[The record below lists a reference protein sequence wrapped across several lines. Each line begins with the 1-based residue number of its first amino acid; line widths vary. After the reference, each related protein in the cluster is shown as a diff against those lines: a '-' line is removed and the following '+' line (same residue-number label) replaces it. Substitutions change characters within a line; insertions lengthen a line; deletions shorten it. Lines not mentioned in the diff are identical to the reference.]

1 MYVLFIKIMPVESFW
16 ESKDLIPVAQKK
28 VSVPAEFGLNY
39 SAGQKIQ
46 INVPPSIDF
55 FQPKETYL
63 KFDVEIKGDSAEH
76 TGGRGARRLFLDAE
90 TGGQVLIRDLR
101 IYSGGAGRILLE
113 EYQNYNVWTALKY
126 DYETNDNLKKKRS
139 LTEGAQV
146 YDPSCRSSHG
156 GKKSDA
162 NSCRH
167 NSYFKN
173 GGVNATQDNASHTD
187 DVRQKVKCL
196 LPLNSGIF
204 QSERV
209 FPNMLTEGLVIE
221 IILEENTNVFRQ
233 LDTTLQHREVVQK
246 PFFQSLDGSGSNTT
260 GEISSTLAS
269 ANGSFTSFYLR
280 RDNQQGAGG
289 VVGNCPFVVG
299 QNIVLVSPDNST
311 NIVAS
316 GYGAGANGSQVHI
329 TDISYDTAVSPDAIK
344 ITVNASMKDITS
356 SGIQINSAV
365 VAQDPRT
372 TAYTPTYTIS
382 DTELIVQTVEMPA
395 GFKARMMGMLK
406 EGGTLN
412 YDFLS
417 HTNYKFSQLA
427 NDLVSNIR
435 LPVNESRAKAI
446 FMIPTDA
453 TQYTKEDSMNAS
465 GTYFI
470 EYSGD
475 DSGYQADLKIRSTRS
490 GLVGIADRLNN
501 YQILY
506 DGKLNP
512 TRPVSCSRTSD
523 RISIDQQPII
533 ELEKALAMGGVRPL
547 SFSRFR
553 DNFVVGRALTL
564 QDGVVDLRGRDFS
577 LQVQYDSALA
587 GEDAKNKLWMSWVA
601 HMRRIVVKGDS
612 IMIEI

>member
-1 MYVLFIKIMPVESFW
+1 MPSESFW
-16 ESKDLIPVAQKK
+16 ESKDLIPVSQKK

-39 SAGQKIQ
+39 GAGQKILIQ
-46 INVPPSIDF
+46 VPPTIDF

-63 KFDVEIKGDSAEH
+63 KFDVQISGDSAEF
-76 TGGRGARRLFLDAE
+76 TGRGSRRLFLDAE

-113 EYQNYNVWTALKY
+113 EYQNYNVWTAFKY
-126 DYETNDNLKKKRS
+126 DYETNDNLKKKRA

-146 YDPSCRSSHG
+146 YDSSCRSSHG

-167 NSYFKN
+167 NSYFRN
-173 GGVNATQDNASHTD
+173 DGVVNTSDSASHTD

-196 LPLNSGIF
+196 LPLNTGIF

-221 IILEENTNVFRQ
+221 IILEDNTNVFRQ
-233 LDTTLQHREVVQK
+233 LDTTLQHRDLVTN
-246 PFFQSLDGSGSNTT
+246 PWFQSLDGSGSETT
-260 GEISSTLAS
+260 GFISSTLAS
-269 ANGSFTSFYLR
+269 ANGSFASFYIR

-299 QNIVLVSPDNST
+299 QNIVLTSFENSET
-311 NIVAS
+311 IVAS

-329 TDISYDTAVSPDAIK
+329 TDISYDTTPDPDMIK
-344 ITVNASMKDITS
+344 ISVNASMKNITAGAIS
-356 SGIQINSAV
+356 INSAV
-365 VAQDPRT
+365 VSQDPRT
-372 TAYTPTYTIS
+372 TAYKPTYTIS
-382 DTELIVQTVEMPA
+382 DTELIVQQVQMPQ
-395 GFKARMMGMLK
+395 GFKGRMMSMLK

-427 NDLVSNIR
+427 GDLLSNIR
-435 LPVNESRAKAI
+435 LPVNESRAKAV

-453 TQYTKEDSMNAS
+453 TQYEKEVAMSGS

-470 EYSGD
+470 EYAGSID
-475 DSGYQADLKIRSTRS
+475 GYDESNKIRSTRS

-523 RISIDQQPII
+523 RVSIDQQPII

-547 SFSRFR
+547 SFSKYRE
-553 DNFVVGRALTL
+553 NFAVGRALTL

-587 GEDAKNKLWMSWVA
+587 GESAKNKLWMSWVA
-601 HMRRIVVKGDS
+601 HLRRIIVKGDS
-612 IMIEI
+612 IMISI

>member
-1 MYVLFIKIMPVESFW
+1 MPTESFW

-28 VSVPAEFGLNY
+28 ISVPAEFGLNY

-63 KFDVEIKGDSAEH
+63 KFDVEIKGDVLD
-76 TGGRGARRLFLDAE
+76 TGSGGARGARRLFLDAE

-113 EYQNYNVWTALKY
+113 EYQNYNVWTSLKY
-126 DYETNDNLKKKRS
+126 DYETNDTLKKKRA
-139 LTEGAQV
+139 LTEGAQI

-167 NSYFKN
+167 NAYFRN
-173 GGVNATQDNASHTD
+173 DGTSAVQDSASHTD
-187 DVRQKVKCL
+187 DLRQKVKCL
-196 LPLNSGIF
+196 LPINSGIF

-209 FPNMLTEGLVIE
+209 FPNMLTEGLIIE

-233 LDTTLQHREVVQK
+233 LDTTLQFKDPVQK
-246 PFFQSLDGSGSNTT
+246 PFFQSVDGSGSNVT
-260 GEISSTLAS
+260 GGIGS
-269 ANGSFTSFYLR
+269 AVTGSNGSFTSFYLR

-299 QNIVLVSPDNST
+299 QNICFVAQDNSD
-311 NIVAS
+311 NIIAS
-316 GYGAGANGSQVHI
+316 GYSGDPNGSQVHI
-329 TDISYDTAVSPDAIK
+329 TDILYDTSTSPDMIK
-344 ITVNASMKDITS
+344 ITVNASMKS
-356 SGIQINSAV
+356 VSGGAILPNDAV
-365 VAQDPRT
+365 VCQDPRT
-372 TAYTPTYTIS
+372 SGYTPTYTIS
-382 DTELIVQTVEMPA
+382 DTELIVQQVEMPQ
-395 GFKARMMGMLK
+395 GFKARMMSMLK
-406 EGGTLN
+406 EGGALN

-427 NDLVSNIR
+427 GDLVSNIR

-453 TQYTKEDSMNAS
+453 TQYTKEDAMNGS
-465 GTYFI
+465 GTYLVEFGAD
-470 EYSGD
+470 ESGF
-475 DSGYQADLKIRSTRS
+475 QADVKLRSTRS

-501 YQILY
+501 YQVLY

-547 SFSRFR
+547 SFSKFR
-553 DNFVVGRALTL
+553 ENFVVGRALTL

-587 GEDAKNKLWMSWVA
+587 TESAKNKLWMSWCA
-601 HMRRIVVKGDS
+601 HLRRIVVKGDS
-612 IMIEI
+612 IVLEI

>member
-1 MYVLFIKIMPVESFW
+1 MPTESFW

-63 KFDVEIKGDSAEH
+63 KFDVELS
-76 TGGRGARRLFLDAE
+76 GADFGTRRMFLDAE

-126 DYETNDNLKKKRS
+126 DYETNDNIKKKRA
-139 LTEGAQV
+139 LTEGAQI
-146 YDPSCRSSHG
+146 YDPSCRSTHG
-156 GKKSDA
+156 TKKSDA

-167 NSYFKN
+167 NAYFDN
-173 GGVNATQDNASHTD
+173 DGVGATVDNASHTD
-187 DVRQKVKCL
+187 DDHRQKVKCL
-196 LPLNSGIF
+196 LPINSGIF

-221 IILEENTNVFRQ
+221 IILEDNTNVFRQ
-233 LDTTLQHREVVQK
+233 LDTTLQLREQLSC
-246 PFFQSLDGSGSNTT
+246 PLFQSVDGSACNTT
-260 GEISSTLAS
+260 GGIAS
-269 ANGSFTSFYLR
+269 ALAGTNGSFTSFYLR

-289 VVGNCPFVVG
+289 VIGNCPFVVG
-299 QNIVLVSPDNST
+299 QNVVLAATATSASV
-311 NIVAS
+311 VAS

-329 TDISYDTAVSPDAIK
+329 TQILYDTGADPDMIK
-344 ITVNASMKDITS
+344 ITVNASMKSIT
-356 SGIQINSAV
+356 GGAIDVNDCV
-365 VAQDPRT
+365 LAQDPRT
-372 TAYTPTYTIS
+372 TSYAPSYTIS
-382 DTELIVQTVEMPA
+382 DTELIVQSVEMPA

-427 NDLVSNIR
+427 GDLVSNIR

-453 TQYTKEDSMNAS
+453 TAYTKEQSMNAS

-470 EYSGD
+470 EYGGED
-475 DSGYQADLKIRSTRS
+475 DGLQREYVIRSTRS

-523 RISIDQQPII
+523 RVSIDQQPII

-547 SFSRFR
+547 SFSKFR
-553 DNFVVGRALTL
+553 ENFVVGRALTL

-587 GEDAKNKLWMSWVA
+587 GYDGKNKLWNNWVA
-601 HMRRIVVKGDS
+601 HLRRIVVKGDS

>member
-1 MYVLFIKIMPVESFW
+1 MPVESFW

-39 SAGQKIQ
+39 SAGQKIL
-46 INVPPSIDF
+46 IHVPPSIDF

-63 KFDVEIKGDSAEH
+63 KFDVEIS
-76 TGGRGARRLFLDAE
+76 GASDFGTRRMFLDAE

-113 EYQNYNVWTALKY
+113 EYQNYNVWTAMKY
-126 DYETNDNLKKKRS
+126 DYETNDNIKKKRS
-139 LTEGAQV
+139 LTEGTQL
-146 YDPSCRSSHG
+146 YDPACRSTHG
-156 GKKSDA
+156 TKRTDA
-162 NSCRH
+162 NSCR
-167 NSYFKN
+167 NNPYFEN
-173 GGVNATQDNASHTD
+173 DGVSETTDSASHTD
-187 DVRQKVKCL
+187 TERQKVKCL

-209 FPNMLTEGLVIE
+209 FPNMLTEGLVLE
-221 IILEENTNVFRQ
+221 IILEDNTNVFRQ
-233 LDTTLQHREVVQK
+233 LDTTLQFREQLSCPV
-246 PFFQSLDGSGSNTT
+246 FQSVDGSACNTT
-260 GEISSTLAS
+260 GKVSSSLTHATE
-269 ANGSFTSFYLR
+269 NGSFTTFYLR

-299 QNIVLVSPDNST
+299 QNVVFASAGESAS
-311 NIVAS
+311 IVAS
-316 GYGAGANGSQVHI
+316 GFGSGANGSQVHI
-329 TDISYDTAVSPDAIK
+329 TQIEVDTTTDPDMLKVTLSAPMKSITGADINVNKAVLC
-344 ITVNASMKDITS
+344 
-356 SGIQINSAV
+356 
-365 VAQDPRT
+365 QDPRT
-372 TAYTPTYTIS
+372 TAYAPTYTIS
-382 DTELIVQTVEMPA
+382 DTELIVQQVMMPD

-427 NDLVSNIR
+427 GDLVSNIR
-435 LPVNESRAKAI
+435 LPVNESRAKSI

-453 TQYTKEDSMNAS
+453 TSYSKEQSMNAS

-470 EYSGD
+470 EYG
-475 DSGYQADLKIRSTRS
+475 GEKYQDKYVIRSTRS

-501 YQILY
+501 YQVLY

-547 SFSRFR
+547 SFAKYRE
-553 DNFVVGRALTL
+553 NFVVGRALTL
-564 QDGVVDLRGRDFS
+564 QDGAVDLRGRDFS
-577 LQVQYDSALA
+577 LQVMYDSALA
-587 GEDAKNKLWMSWVA
+587 GYDAKNKLWMNWVA
-601 HMRRIVVKGDS
+601 HLRRIVVKGDS
-612 IMIEI
+612 IMLEI

>member
-1 MYVLFIKIMPVESFW
+1 MSYHKNMPVESFW

-39 SAGQKIQ
+39 SAGQKLQ
-46 INVPPSIDF
+46 ITVPPSIDF

-63 KFDVEIKGDSAEH
+63 KFDVEIAGDTSEDTA
-76 TGGRGARRLFLDAE
+76 GRRRLFLDAE

-126 DYETNDNLKKKRS
+126 DYETNDNIKKKRS
-139 LTEGAQV
+139 LTEGTQI
-146 YDPSCRSSHG
+146 YDPSCRSTHG
-156 GKKSDA
+156 TKKSDA

-167 NSYFKN
+167 NAYF
-173 GGVNATQDNASHTD
+173 DNPAVSLTTDSASHTD
-187 DVRQKVKCL
+187 DQRQKVKCL
-196 LPLNSGIF
+196 LPINTGIF

-221 IILEENTNVFRQ
+221 IILEDNTNVFRQ
-233 LDTTLQHREVVQK
+233 LDTTLQYRETMSN
-246 PFFQSLDGSGSNTT
+246 PFFQSVDGSACNTT
-260 GEISSTLAS
+260 GKVSSSLTGGV
-269 ANGSFTSFYLR
+269 NGSFTSFYLR
-280 RDNQQGAGG
+280 RDNQQGAGN

-299 QNIVLVSPDNST
+299 QNVVLVANDDSNT
-311 NIVAS
+311 IVAS
-316 GYGAGANGSQVHI
+316 GYSASANGSQVAI
-329 TDISYDTAVSPDAIK
+329 TEIAYDTTTNPDMIK
-344 ITVNASMKDITS
+344 VTVNASMKSITGSDILV
-356 SGIQINSAV
+356 NDAV
-365 VAQDPRT
+365 LAQDPRT
-372 TAYTPTYTIS
+372 TGYTPTYTIT
-382 DTELIVQTVEMPA
+382 DTELILQQVMMPQ
-395 GFKARMMGMLK
+395 GFKARMMSMLK

-427 NDLVSNIR
+427 GDLVANIR
-435 LPVNESRAKAI
+435 LPVNESRAKSV

-453 TQYTKEDSMNAS
+453 SSYTKEQAMNAS
-465 GTYFI
+465 GTYMI

-475 DSGYQADLKIRSTRS
+475 EGGFVEALENRSTRS

-547 SFSRFR
+547 SFAKFR
-553 DNFVVGRALTL
+553 ENFVVGRALTL

-577 LQVQYDSALA
+577 LQVQYDSELTAFP
-587 GEDAKNKLWMSWVA
+587 AKNKLWHNWVA
-601 HMRRIVVKGDS
+601 HLRRIVVKGDA

>member
-1 MYVLFIKIMPVESFW
+1 MPSESFW

-28 VSVPAEFGLNY
+28 VSIPAEFGLNY

-46 INVPPSIDF
+46 INIPPSIDF
-55 FQPKETYL
+55 LQPKETYL
-63 KFDVEIKGDSAEH
+63 KFDVEISGDSQEH

-126 DYETNDNLKKKRS
+126 DYETNDNIKKKRA

-173 GGVNATQDNASHTD
+173 DAVSSTQDSASHTD
-187 DVRQKVKCL
+187 DARQKVKCL
-196 LPLNSGIF
+196 LPLNCGIF

-209 FPNMLTEGLVIE
+209 FPNMLTEGLIVE
-221 IILEENTNVFRQ
+221 IILEDNTNVFRQ
-233 LDTTLQHREVVQK
+233 LDTTLQFRDPVQK
-246 PFFQSLDGSGSNTT
+246 PFFQSLDGSACNTT
-260 GEISSTLAS
+260 GQISATLAS

-280 RDNQQGAGG
+280 RDNQQGAGN

-299 QNIVLVSPDNST
+299 QNVVLTTTDNSDT
-311 NIVAS
+311 IVAS
-316 GYGAGANGSQVHI
+316 GYDSASQVHI
-329 TDISYDTAVSPDAIK
+329 TDISYDTTVDPDAIK
-344 ITVNASMKDITS
+344 ITVNASMKSIT
-356 SGIQINSAV
+356 GANVTVNDAV
-365 VAQDPRT
+365 LSQDPRT

-382 DTELIVQTVEMPA
+382 DTELIVQQVQMPQ
-395 GFKARMMGMLK
+395 GFKSRMIGMLK

-427 NDLVSNIR
+427 GDFVSNIR
-435 LPVNESRAKAI
+435 LPVNESRAKSI
-446 FMIPTDA
+446 FMIPTDS
-453 TQYTKEDSMNAS
+453 TQYTKEQSMNAS
-465 GTYFI
+465 GTYCV
-470 EYSGD
+470 EYG
-475 DSGYQADLKIRSTRS
+475 ADEGGFLPDTKIKSTRS
-490 GLVGIADRLNN
+490 GLVGIADKLDN
-501 YQILY
+501 YQVLY

-512 TRPVSCSRTSD
+512 TRPVSCSLTSN
-523 RISIDQQPII
+523 RVSIDQQPII

-547 SFSRFR
+547 SFSKFR
-553 DNFVVGRALTL
+553 ENFVVGRALTL

-577 LQVQYDSALA
+577 LQVQYDSADA
-587 GEDAKNKLWMSWVA
+587 GLDAKNKLWMSWVA
-601 HMRRIVVKGDS
+601 HLRRIVVKGDS
-612 IMIEI
+612 IQIEI

>member
-1 MYVLFIKIMPVESFW
+1 MPSESFW
-16 ESKDLIPVAQKK
+16 ESKDLIPVSQKK

-39 SAGQKIQ
+39 SAGQKIL
-46 INVPPSIDF
+46 IHVPPSIDF

-63 KFDVEIKGDSAEH
+63 KFDVQISGDSAEFS
-76 TGGRGARRLFLDAE
+76 GRGARRLFLDAE

-113 EYQNYNVWTALKY
+113 EYQNYNVWTAFKY
-126 DYETNDNLKKKRS
+126 DYETNDNLKKKRA

-146 YDPSCRSSHG
+146 YDSSCRSSHG

-173 GGVNATQDNASHTD
+173 DGVNATTDSASHTD

-196 LPLNSGIF
+196 LPLNTGIF

-221 IILEENTNVFRQ
+221 IILEDNTNVFRQ
-233 LDTTLQHREVVQK
+233 LDTTLQHRDLVTN
-246 PFFQSLDGSGSNTT
+246 PWFQSLDGSGSNTT
-260 GEISSTLAS
+260 GFISSTLAS

-299 QNIVLVSPDNST
+299 QNIVLTAFDNSET
-311 NIVAS
+311 IVAS

-329 TDISYDTAVSPDAIK
+329 TQIEYDTTPDPDMIK
-344 ITVNASMKDITS
+344 ITVNASMKNITGS
-356 SGIQINSAV
+356 AISINNAV

-372 TAYTPTYTIS
+372 TAYKPTYTIS
-382 DTELIVQTVEMPA
+382 DTELIVQQVQMPQ
-395 GFKARMMGMLK
+395 GFKARMMSMLK

-427 NDLVSNIR
+427 GDLLSNIR
-435 LPVNESRAKAI
+435 LPVNESRAKAV

-453 TQYTKEDSMNAS
+453 TQYAKEVAMNAS

-470 EYSGD
+470 EYAGSID
-475 DSGYQADLKIRSTRS
+475 GYDANNKIRSTRS

-501 YQILY
+501 YQVLY

-547 SFSRFR
+547 SFSKYRE
-553 DNFVVGRALTL
+553 NFVVGRALTL

-587 GEDAKNKLWMSWVA
+587 GESAKNKLWMSWVA
-601 HMRRIVVKGDS
+601 HLRRIIVKGDS
-612 IMIEI
+612 IMISI

>member
-1 MYVLFIKIMPVESFW
+1 MPVESFW

-39 SAGQKIQ
+39 SAGQKVLIT
-46 INVPPSIDF
+46 VPPSIDF

-63 KFDVEIKGDSAEH
+63 KFDVEIKGDTSEETA
-76 TGGRGARRLFLDAE
+76 GRRRLFLDAE

-126 DYETNDNLKKKRS
+126 DYETNDNMKKKRS
-139 LTEGAQV
+139 LTEGCQI
-146 YDPSCRSSHG
+146 YDPSCRSTHG
-156 GKKSDA
+156 TKKTDA

-167 NSYFKN
+167 NAYF
-173 GGVNATQDNASHTD
+173 DNPAVRSTTDSASHTD

-196 LPLNSGIF
+196 LPLNTGIF

-221 IILEENTNVFRQ
+221 VILEDNTNVFRQ
-233 LDTTLQHREVVQK
+233 LDTTLQFRETGNN
-246 PFFQSLDGSGSNTT
+246 PWFQSVDGSASNTT
-260 GEISSTLAS
+260 GAVSSTLTGT
-269 ANGSFTSFYLR
+269 NGSFTSFYLR
-280 RDNQQGAGG
+280 RDNQQGAGN

-299 QNIVLVSPDNST
+299 QNVVLVKNDDSSE
-311 NIVAS
+311 IVCS
-316 GYGAGANGSQVHI
+316 GYGAGANGSQVAI
-329 TDISYDTAVSPDAIK
+329 TEIAYDTTTNPDMIK
-344 ITVNASMKDITS
+344 VTVNASMKNITAS
-356 SGIQINSAV
+356 ELLVNDAV
-365 VAQDPRT
+365 LAQDPRT
-372 TAYTPTYTIS
+372 TGYTPTYTIT
-382 DTELIVQTVEMPA
+382 DTELIVQQVMMPQ
-395 GFKARMMGMLK
+395 GFKARMMSMLK

-427 NDLVSNIR
+427 GDLVSNIR
-435 LPVNESRAKAI
+435 LPVNESRAKSV

-453 TQYTKEDSMNAS
+453 SSYTKEEAMNAS
-465 GTYFI
+465 GTYMI
-470 EYSGD
+470 EYSGEEG
-475 DSGYQADLKIRSTRS
+475 GYVEALENRSTRS

-547 SFSRFR
+547 SFAKFR
-553 DNFVVGRALTL
+553 ENFVVGRALTL

-577 LQVQYDSALA
+577 LQVQYDSELA
-587 GEDAKNKLWMSWVA
+587 DFPAKNKLWHNWVA
-601 HMRRIVVKGDS
+601 HLRRIVVKGDA

>member
-1 MYVLFIKIMPVESFW
+1 MPSESFW

-63 KFDVEIKGDSAEH
+63 KFDVQIKGDSAEF
-76 TGGRGARRLFLDAE
+76 TGRGARRLFLDAE
-90 TGGQVLIRDLR
+90 IGGQVLIRDLR

-126 DYETNDNLKKKRS
+126 DYETNDNIKRKRA
-139 LTEGAQV
+139 LTEGCQV

-173 GGVNATQDNASHTD
+173 DAVNATQDSASHTD

-196 LPLNSGIF
+196 LPLNTGIF

-209 FPNMLTEGLVIE
+209 FPNMLTDGLVIE
-221 IILEENTNVFRQ
+221 IILEDNTNVFRQ
-233 LDTTLQHREVVQK
+233 LDTTLQHRDLVQN
-246 PFFQSLDGSGSNTT
+246 PWVQSLDGSGSNTT
-260 GEISSTLAS
+260 GEFSSTEAS
-269 ANGSFTSFYLR
+269 ANGSWTSFYLR
-280 RDNQQGAGG
+280 RDNNQGAGG

-299 QNIVLVSPDNST
+299 QNIVFVDSDDSSAV
-311 NIVAS
+311 VAS

-329 TDISYDTAVSPDAIK
+329 TDISYDAAVNPDAIK
-344 ITVNASMKDITS
+344 ITVNASMKNI
-356 SGIQINSAV
+356 SGAAIPINSAV

-382 DTELIVQTVEMPA
+382 DTELIVQQVQMPQ
-395 GFKARMMGMLK
+395 GFKARMMSMLK

-427 NDLVSNIR
+427 GDLVSNIR
-435 LPVNESRAKAI
+435 LPGIGLSRAKSI

-453 TQYTKEDSMNAS
+453 SSYTKEQAMNAS

-470 EYSGD
+470 EYAGSS
-475 DSGYQADLKIRSTRS
+475 SGYEASNKIRSTRS

-501 YQILY
+501 YQVLY

-547 SFSRFR
+547 SFAKFR
-553 DNFVVGRALTL
+553 DNFCVGRALSL
-564 QDGVVDLRGRDFS
+564 QDGIVDLRGRDFS
-577 LQVQYDSALA
+577 LQVQYDAALG
-587 GEDAKNKLWMSWVA
+587 GEAAKNKLWHSFVA
-601 HMRRIVVKGDS
+601 HLRRIVVKGDA
-612 IMIEI
+612 IMIQI

>member
-1 MYVLFIKIMPVESFW
+1 MPVESFW
-16 ESKDLIPVAQKK
+16 ESKDLIPVSQKK
-28 VSVPAEFGLNY
+28 ISVPAEFGLNY
-39 SAGQKIQ
+39 SAGQKVQ

-63 KFDVEIKGDSAEH
+63 KFDVEITGDANENT
-76 TGGRGARRLFLDAE
+76 TGRRRLFLDAE

-139 LTEGAQV
+139 LTEGCQV
-146 YDPSCRSSHG
+146 YDPSCRSTHG
-156 GKKSDA
+156 TKKMDA

-167 NSYFKN
+167 NAYFDN
-173 GGVNATQDNASHTD
+173 PAVRATTDSASHTD

-196 LPLNSGIF
+196 LPINTGIF

-233 LDTTLQHREVVQK
+233 LDTTLASREVMNN
-246 PFFQSLDGSGSNTT
+246 PIFQSVDGSACNTT
-260 GEISSTLAS
+260 GKVASTETGT
-269 ANGSFTSFYLR
+269 NGSFTSFYLR
-280 RDNQQGAGG
+280 RDNQQGAGN

-299 QNIVLVSPDNST
+299 QNVVLVDVDNSDT
-311 NIVAS
+311 ILAS
-316 GYGAGANGSQVHI
+316 GYSASANGSQVHI
-329 TDISYDTAVSPDAIK
+329 TEILYDTTTDPDMIK
-344 ITVNASMKDITS
+344 ITVNASMKSISGADILR
-356 SGIQINSAV
+356 NDAV
-365 VAQDPRT
+365 LAQDPRT
-372 TAYTPTYTIS
+372 TSYTPTYTIT
-382 DTELIVQTVEMPA
+382 DTELILQQVMMPQ
-395 GFKARMMGMLK
+395 GFKARMMSMLK

-427 NDLVSNIR
+427 GDLVSNIR
-435 LPVNESRAKAI
+435 LPVNESRAKSI

-453 TQYTKEDSMNAS
+453 SSYTKEQAMNAS
-465 GTYFI
+465 GTYMI
-470 EYSGD
+470 EYSGNE
-475 DSGYQADLKIRSTRS
+475 SGYLPDIKINSTRS

-533 ELEKALAMGGVRPL
+533 ELEKSLAMGGVRPL
-547 SFSRFR
+547 SFSKFR
-553 DNFVVGRALTL
+553 ENFVIGRALTL

-577 LQVQYDSALA
+577 LQVQYDTELGAFP
-587 GEDAKNKLWMSWVA
+587 AKNKLWMNWVA
-601 HMRRIVVKGDS
+601 HLRRIVVKGDS

>member
-1 MYVLFIKIMPVESFW
+1 MPSESFW

-28 VSVPAEFGLNY
+28 VSIPAEFGLNY

-46 INVPPSIDF
+46 INIPPSIDF
-55 FQPKETYL
+55 IQPRETYL
-63 KFDVEIKGDSAEH
+63 KFDVELS
-76 TGGRGARRLFLDAE
+76 GADFGTRRMFLDAE

-113 EYQNYNVWTALKY
+113 EYANYNVWTALKY
-126 DYETNDNLKKKRS
+126 DYETNDNIKKKRA

-146 YDPSCRSSHG
+146 YDPSCRSTHG

-173 GGVNATQDNASHTD
+173 NAVSATQDNSSHTD

-196 LPLNSGIF
+196 LPINSGIF

-209 FPNMLTEGLVIE
+209 FPNMLTEGLIIE
-221 IILEENTNVFRQ
+221 IILEDNTNVFRQ
-233 LDTTLQHREVVQK
+233 LDTTLQFRDPVQK
-246 PFFQSLDGSGSNTT
+246 PFFQSLDGSACNTT
-260 GEISSTLAS
+260 GFISSALAS
-269 ANGSFTSFYLR
+269 ANGSFSSFYLR
-280 RDNQQGAGG
+280 RDNQQGAGS

-299 QNIVLVSPDNST
+299 QNVVLCAPDNSD
-311 NIVAS
+311 NVIAS
-316 GYGAGANGSQVHI
+316 GYGAGTNGSQVHI
-329 TDISYDTAVSPDAIK
+329 TDISYDTSVNPDAIK
-344 ITVNASMKDITS
+344 ISLNASMKSIT
-356 SGIQINSAV
+356 GSAIDV
-365 VAQDPRT
+365 NDAVLCQDPRT
-372 TAYTPTYTIS
+372 TTYAPTYTIS
-382 DTELIVQTVEMPA
+382 DTELIVQQVEMPQ
-395 GFKARMMGMLK
+395 GFKARMIGMLK

-427 NDLVSNIR
+427 GDLVSNIR
-435 LPVNESRAKAI
+435 LPVNESRAKSI

-453 TQYTKEDSMNAS
+453 QQYTKEVAMNGS
-465 GTYFI
+465 GTYCV
-470 EYSGD
+470 EYGGD
-475 DSGYQADLKIRSTRS
+475 EGGYLPDTKIKSTRS

-501 YQILY
+501 YQVLY

-523 RISIDQQPII
+523 RISIDQQPLI

-547 SFSRFR
+547 SFSKFR
-553 DNFVVGRALTL
+553 ENFVVGRALTL

-577 LQVQYDSALA
+577 LQVQYDSAEA
-587 GEDAKNKLWMSWVA
+587 GLDAKNKLWMNWVA
-601 HMRRIVVKGDS
+601 HLRRIVVKGDS

>member
-1 MYVLFIKIMPVESFW
+1 MPAESFW

-28 VSVPAEFGLNY
+28 ISVPAEFGLNY

-63 KFDVEIKGDSAEH
+63 KFEVEIS
-76 TGGRGARRLFLDAE
+76 GGNESDTLGRRRLFLDAE
-90 TGGQVLIRDLR
+90 IGGQVLIRDLR
-101 IYSGGAGRILLE
+101 VYSGGAGRILLE

-126 DYETNDNLKKKRS
+126 DYETNDNLKKKRA
-139 LTEGAQV
+139 LTEGTQL
-146 YDPSCRSSHG
+146 YNPTLRSTHG
-156 GKKSDA
+156 TKKSIA
-162 NSCRH
+162 NDCR
-167 NSYFKN
+167 NNPYFEN
-173 GGVNATQDNASHTD
+173 GLYNVVEDNASHTD
-187 DVRQKVKCL
+187 EQRQKVKCL
-196 LPLNSGIF
+196 LPINSGIF

-221 IILEENTNVFRQ
+221 IILEDNTNVFRQ
-233 LDTTLQHREVVQK
+233 LDTTLQFREQMSCPV
-246 PFFQSLDGSGSNTT
+246 FQSVDGSACNTT
-260 GEISSTLAS
+260 GAVSSSLTGPG
-269 ANGSFTSFYLR
+269 NGSFTTFYLR
-280 RDNQQGAGG
+280 RDNQQGANDE
-289 VVGNCPFVVG
+289 VANCPFVVG
-299 QNIVLVSPDNST
+299 QNIVFVSTTHSASIVCEGVNS
-311 NIVAS
+311 
-316 GYGAGANGSQVHI
+316 SQVHI
-329 TDISYDTAVSPDAIK
+329 TNILYDTTTDPDMFK
-344 ITVNASMKDITS
+344 ITVSGPMRSIT
-356 SGIQINSAV
+356 GADVDVNSAV
-365 VAQDPRT
+365 VCQDPRT
-372 TAYTPTYTIS
+372 TALVPTYTIS
-382 DTELIVQTVEMPA
+382 NTELIVQQVMMPD
-395 GFKARMMGMLK
+395 GFKARMMSMLK

-417 HTNYKFSQLA
+417 QTNYKFSQLA

-453 TQYTKEDSMNAS
+453 TSYTKEESMSGS

-470 EYSGD
+470 EYGGTPSGV
-475 DSGYQADLKIRSTRS
+475 ALNTTIHSTRS

-533 ELEKALAMGGVRPL
+533 ELEKALAMGGIRPL
-547 SFSRFR
+547 SFAKYRE
-553 DNFVVGRALTL
+553 NFVIGRALTL
-564 QDGVVDLRGRDFS
+564 QDGIVDLRGRDFS

-587 GEDAKNKLWMSWVA
+587 GYSGKNKLWMSWVS
-601 HMRRIVVKGDS
+601 HLRRIVVKGDS

>member
-1 MYVLFIKIMPVESFW
+1 MPVESFW
-16 ESKDLIPVAQKK
+16 ESKDLIPVSQKK

-39 SAGQKIQ
+39 SAGQKIL
-46 INVPPSIDF
+46 IHVPPSIDF

-63 KFDVEIKGDSAEH
+63 KFDVEIS
-76 TGGRGARRLFLDAE
+76 GADFGTRRMFLDAE

-126 DYETNDNLKKKRS
+126 DYETNDNIKKKRA
-139 LTEGAQV
+139 LTEGTQI
-146 YDPSCRSSHG
+146 YDPSCRSTHG
-156 GKKSDA
+156 TKKTDA
-162 NSCRH
+162 NSCR
-167 NSYFKN
+167 NNPYFEN
-173 GGVNATQDNASHTD
+173 DGVSETSDSASHTNTE
-187 DVRQKVKCL
+187 RQKVKCL

-209 FPNMLTEGLVIE
+209 FPNMLTEGLVME
-221 IILEENTNVFRQ
+221 IILEDNTNVFRQ
-233 LDTTLQHREVVQK
+233 LDTTLQFREQLSCPV
-246 PFFQSLDGSGSNTT
+246 FQSVDGSACNTT
-260 GEISSTLAS
+260 GGISSSLTHATE
-269 ANGSFTSFYLR
+269 NGSFSEFYLR

-299 QNIVLVSPDNST
+299 QNVVLTST
-311 NIVAS
+311 EDSASIVAS
-316 GYGAGANGSQVHI
+316 GYSASANGSQVHI
-329 TDISYDTAVSPDAIK
+329 TQIEVDTSTDPDMLK
-344 ITVNASMKDITS
+344 VTLSASMKSITGTDI
-356 SGIQINSAV
+356 NVNKAV
-365 VAQDPRT
+365 LSQDPRT
-372 TAYTPTYTIS
+372 TGYTPTYTIS
-382 DTELIVQTVEMPA
+382 DTELIVQQVMMPD
-395 GFKARMMGMLK
+395 GFKARMMSMLK

-427 NDLVSNIR
+427 GDLVSNIR

-446 FMIPTDA
+446 FMVPTDA
-453 TQYTKEDSMNAS
+453 TAYTKEESMNAS

-470 EYSGD
+470 EYGS
-475 DSGYQADLKIRSTRS
+475 DSYGFQEDSVIRSTRS

-547 SFSRFR
+547 SFAKYRE
-553 DNFVVGRALTL
+553 NFVVGRALTL
-564 QDGVVDLRGRDFS
+564 QDGAVDLRGRDFS

-587 GEDAKNKLWMSWVA
+587 DYDAKNKLWHNWVA
-601 HMRRIVVKGDS
+601 HLRRIVVKGDS
-612 IMIEI
+612 IMLEI

>member
-1 MYVLFIKIMPVESFW
+1 MPVESFW
-16 ESKDLIPVAQKK
+16 ESKDLIPVSQKK
-28 VSVPAEFGLNY
+28 ISVPAEFGLNY
-39 SAGQKIQ
+39 SAGQKVQ

-63 KFDVEIKGDSAEH
+63 KFDVEITGDTSEDTA
-76 TGGRGARRLFLDAE
+76 GRRRLMLDAE

-126 DYETNDNLKKKRS
+126 DYETNDNIKKKRA
-139 LTEGAQV
+139 LTEGTQIH
-146 YDPSCRSSHG
+146 DPSCRSTHG
-156 GKKSDA
+156 TKKSDA

-167 NSYFKN
+167 NAYFENSAVGK
-173 GGVNATQDNASHTD
+173 TTDSASHTD
-187 DVRQKVKCL
+187 DQRQKVKCL

-233 LDTTLQHREVVQK
+233 LDTTLQYRETMSCPV
-246 PFFQSLDGSGSNTT
+246 FQSVDGSASASGKINTT
-260 GEISSTLAS
+260 LTAV
-269 ANGSFTSFYLR
+269 NGSFTSFYLR
-280 RDNQQGAGG
+280 RDNQQGAGN

-299 QNIVLVSPDNST
+299 QNVVLVASDDSSS
-311 NIVAS
+311 IVAS
-316 GYGAGANGSQVHI
+316 GYGAGANGSQVAI
-329 TDISYDTAVSPDAIK
+329 TEIKYDTSTNPDMIK
-344 ITVNASMKDITS
+344 VTVNASMKNVTGTLIS
-356 SGIQINSAV
+356 INEAV
-365 VAQDPRT
+365 LAQDPRT
-372 TAYTPTYTIS
+372 TGYTPSYTIT
-382 DTELIVQTVEMPA
+382 DTELILQQVMMPQ
-395 GFKARMMGMLK
+395 GFKARMMSMLK

-427 NDLVSNIR
+427 GDLVSNIR
-435 LPVNESRAKAI
+435 LPVNESRAKSI
-446 FMIPTDA
+446 FMIPVDA
-453 TQYTKEDSMNAS
+453 SAYTKEVAMTAS
-465 GTYFI
+465 GTYMI
-470 EYSGD
+470 EYSGTVD
-475 DSGYQADLKIRSTRS
+475 GYEEKMEIRSTRS

-547 SFSRFR
+547 SFAKFR
-553 DNFVVGRALTL
+553 ENFVVGRALTL

-577 LQVQYDSALA
+577 LQVQYDAELA
-587 GEDAKNKLWMSWVA
+587 EFPAKNKLWMNWVS
-601 HMRRIVVKGDS
+601 HLRRIVVKGDS

>member
-1 MYVLFIKIMPVESFW
+1 MPVESFW

-39 SAGQKIQ
+39 SAGQKVL

-63 KFDVEIKGDSAEH
+63 KFEVEIKGDTSEDTA
-76 TGGRGARRLFLDAE
+76 GRRRLFLDAE

-126 DYETNDNLKKKRS
+126 DYETNDNMKKKRS
-139 LTEGAQV
+139 LTEGCQI
-146 YDPSCRSSHG
+146 YDPSCRSTHG
-156 GKKSDA
+156 TKKTDA

-167 NSYFKN
+167 NAYF
-173 GGVNATQDNASHTD
+173 DNPAVRSTTDSASHTD

-196 LPLNSGIF
+196 LPLNTGIF
-204 QSERV
+204 QSDRV

-221 IILEENTNVFRQ
+221 VILEDNTNVFRQ
-233 LDTTLQHREVVQK
+233 LDTTLQFRETGNN
-246 PFFQSLDGSGSNTT
+246 PWFQSVDGSACNTT
-260 GEISSTLAS
+260 GAVNS
-269 ANGSFTSFYLR
+269 AVTGTNGSFTSFYLR
-280 RDNQQGAGG
+280 RDNQQGAGN

-299 QNIVLVSPDNST
+299 QNVVLVKNDDSSE
-311 NIVAS
+311 IVCS
-316 GYGAGANGSQVHI
+316 GYSASANGSQVAI
-329 TDISYDTAVSPDAIK
+329 TEIAYDTTTNPDMIK
-344 ITVNASMKDITS
+344 VTVNASMKSIT
-356 SGIQINSAV
+356 GANVNVNDAV
-365 VAQDPRT
+365 LAQDPRT
-372 TAYTPTYTIS
+372 TGYTPTYTIT
-382 DTELIVQTVEMPA
+382 DTELIVQQVMMPQ
-395 GFKARMMGMLK
+395 GFKARMMSMLK

-427 NDLVSNIR
+427 GDLVSNIR
-435 LPVNESRAKAI
+435 LPVNESRAKSV

-453 TQYTKEDSMNAS
+453 SAYTKEQAMNAC
-465 GTYFI
+465 GTYMI

-475 DSGYQADLKIRSTRS
+475 EGGFVEALENRSTRS

-547 SFSRFR
+547 SFAKFR
-553 DNFVVGRALTL
+553 ENFVVGRALTL

-577 LQVQYDSALA
+577 LQVQYDSELGAFP
-587 GEDAKNKLWMSWVA
+587 AKNKLWHNWVA
-601 HMRRIVVKGDS
+601 HLRRIVVKGDA